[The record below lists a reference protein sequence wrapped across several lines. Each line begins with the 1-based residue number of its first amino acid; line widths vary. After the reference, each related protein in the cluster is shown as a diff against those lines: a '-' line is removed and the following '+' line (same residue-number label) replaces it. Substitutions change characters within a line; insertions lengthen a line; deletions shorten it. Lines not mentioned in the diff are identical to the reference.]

1 MEKLSQNSGTDT
13 PAEDCDDQQAMKH
26 EPLIIG
32 FLGSLRQLSDFLPF
46 NLEIDFFNQTQ
57 IPMRVY
63 SINQHFS

>member
-13 PAEDCDDQQAMKH
+13 PAKDDDDQQVMKH

-32 FLGSLRQLSDFLPF
+32 VLGSLRQLSGFLRT

-57 IPMRVY
+57 IPMLVH